1 VATIDMLP
9 EIVEAVGD
17 RCTVILDSGIRRGSD
32 IVKALALGAKM
43 VLVGRA
49 TLYGTACGGQAGA
62 ARAINILAGE
72 MERTFGYVGARS
84 VAEIGPHIFARNV
97 PAPDSD
103 AALTIGIRA
112 ASERR
117 VATS

>member
-1 VATIDMLP
+1 MCSSDLMLP
-9 EIVEAVGD
+9 EVVEAVGD

-62 ARAINILAGE
+62 ARAIKILSDE
-72 MERTFGYVGARS
+72 LERTFGYVGARR
-84 VAEIGPHIFARNV
+84 VAEIGPHILASQ
-97 PAPDSD
+97 APGVDE
-103 AALTIGIRA
+103 
-112 ASERR
+112 ASRS
-117 VATS
+117 TSLRKVS